1 MNNPDYSIS
10 TPENVDLH
18 LELAGLGNRVY
29 ACLIDTLIT
38 YALCAGIWVI
48 VWAISVGLGMALK
61 GQASAVAVGIT
72 VLVGLLA
79 SFFIMFG
86 YYIVFEGFWAGQTPG
101 KKLAQIRVID
111 STGQP
116 VTWFGVWGRNLMR
129 IIDMGLMFIGLI
141 VMIVDKNERRLGDF
155 AAGTLVIR
163 ERLPN
168 LTTSDIKV
176 SPGAKESMEAIDI
189 GRVTPQE
196 YDLLISFL
204 KRREKM
210 ARSQRP
216 LVAKELEKHFRTT
229 LGSDTISSDNSELY
243 LERIYAAYQSRAE

>member
-1 MNNPDYSIS
+1 MNSPDYSIS

-29 ACLIDTLIT
+29 ACLLDTLIT
-38 YALCAGIWVI
+38 YAICAGIWVI
-48 VWAISVGLGMALK
+48 VWLVSVGLGLSLK
-61 GQASAVAVGIT
+61 GQVSAVAVGI
-72 VLVGLLA
+72 VILVGMLA
-79 SFFIMFG
+79 SFLVYFG
-86 YYIVFEGFWAGQTPG
+86 YYILFEGIWAGQTPG
-101 KKLAQIRVID
+101 KKVAQIRVID
-111 STGQP
+111 QNGQP
-116 VTWFGVWGRNLMR
+116 VGWFSVWGRNLLR
-129 IIDMGLMFIGLI
+129 IMDMGLMFIGLI

-168 LTTSDIKV
+168 LTTLDIKV
-176 SPGAKESMEAIDI
+176 SPAAKESMEAIDV

-204 KRREKM
+204 KRRDKM
-210 ARSQRP
+210 SRSQRP
-216 LVAKELEKHFRTT
+216 IVAKELEHHFRTT
-229 LGSDTISSDNSELY
+229 LGTETSNSDSEQY